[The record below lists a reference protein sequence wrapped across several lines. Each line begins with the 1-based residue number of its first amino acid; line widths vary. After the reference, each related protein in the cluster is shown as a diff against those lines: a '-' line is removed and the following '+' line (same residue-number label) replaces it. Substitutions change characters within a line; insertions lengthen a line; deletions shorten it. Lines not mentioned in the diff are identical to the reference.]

1 MADEKII
8 VGFDDRLSV
17 PLKVVC
23 KNLGVNKDDFVSLAI
38 SSLLEEELDR
48 IDNKGFDEDPETIR
62 NHKKIVNE
70 VKFEANEWVINRNV
84 RADFLREGK

>member
-1 MADEKII
+1 MANEKSSA
-8 VGFDDRLSV
+8 GFDNRLSV
-17 PLKVVC
+17 PLKIVC
-23 KNLGVNKDDFVSLAI
+23 KKLDVNKDDFVSLAI

-48 IDNKGFDEDPETIR
+48 IDNKEFDENPETIR

-84 RADFLREGK
+84 RVVFLSEGR